1 MDLSPFLWPKTKPM
15 TTLFDP
21 IAVGPLRLSNRIFM
35 APLTRA
41 RSTRQA
47 VPTPMMV
54 GYYAA
59 RADAGLIVSEAT
71 TVTPEGYGFPY
82 SPGIWSPEQV
92 AAWGPITAAVH
103 AAGGR
108 IVCQLWHHGRLA
120 HPDLHGGTPALAPSA
135 IAAPGTARTYEG
147 KRDHVVPKAMTR
159 DEIAATVQAYAS
171 GARNSMDA
179 GFDGVEVHGAN
190 GYLIDQFLRDSSNQ
204 RDDDYGG
211 SIESR
216 IRFLAEVVD
225 AVGAAVGRERTGVRL
240 SPNAVMPGISDSDPE
255 ALFTA
260 AARMLDAKG
269 IAYLHLREAR
279 PDGTFGRSDVPL
291 VSPAIR
297 KVFAGPLVLNG
308 DYRPDEAAAAVTD
321 GRCDA
326 IAFGRL
332 FISNPD
338 LVRRLR
344 AGAPLNDWNVSTFY
358 TQGPEGYLDYPRWQ
372 EAPTA

>member
-1 MDLSPFLWPKTKPM
+1 MP
-15 TTLFDP
+15 TLFDP
-21 IAVGPLRLSNRIFM
+21 ITVGPLTLRNRIFM

-41 RSTRQA
+41 RSTRDA
-47 VPTPMMV
+47 VPTPMMAE
-54 GYYAA
+54 YYAA
-59 RADAGLIVSEAT
+59 RAEAGLIVSEAT
-71 TVTPEGYGFPY
+71 TITPQGYGFPF
-82 SPGIWSPEQV
+82 SPGIWSTEQI
-92 AAWGPITAAVH
+92 AAWYSVTAAVH

-135 IAAPGTARTYEG
+135 IASPSIARTYEG
-147 KRDHVVPKAMTR
+147 KKDHVVPKAMTR
-159 DEIAATVQAYAS
+159 QEILETIQAYAT
-171 GARNSMDA
+171 GARNAIAA

-190 GYLIDQFLRDSSNQ
+190 AYLIDQFLHDSSNQ
-204 RDDDYGG
+204 RDDEYGG
-211 SIESR
+211 SIANR
-216 IRFLAEVVD
+216 IRFLADVVD
-225 AVGAAVGRERTGVRL
+225 AVGTAVGLDRTGVRL
-240 SPNAVMPGISDSDPE
+240 SPNAVMPGISDSDPQ

-260 AARMLDAKG
+260 AARMLGAKG

-297 KVFAGPLVLNG
+297 RAFSGPLVLNG
-308 DYRPDEAAAAVTD
+308 DYHPDTAAAAVAE

-338 LVRRLR
+338 LVARLR
-344 AGAPLNDWNVSTFY
+344 SGAPLSDWDVATFY
-358 TQGPEGYLDYPRWQ
+358 TQGPEGYIDYPRWQ
-372 EAPTA
+372 EARSA